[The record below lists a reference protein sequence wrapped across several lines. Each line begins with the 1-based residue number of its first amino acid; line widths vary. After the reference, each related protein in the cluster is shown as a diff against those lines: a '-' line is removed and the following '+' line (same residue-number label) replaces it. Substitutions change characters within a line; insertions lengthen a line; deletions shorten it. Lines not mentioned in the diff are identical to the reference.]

1 MIKNKL
7 YKTQLFS
14 KVIILFKKC
23 SKLNIFDKENF
34 DKLKKLCL
42 YNENQLEMMRLA
54 EKTFQ
59 YLLNKYILLGES
71 FPEDLKKFEKD
82 LEADRKKQIALELT
96 KDNDKKSEKLMQ
108 RIAEKYNKVVIIK
121 TTRTIAER
129 MKPQEKITKDR

>member
-42 YNENQLEMMRLA
+42 YNENQLEKMRLA

-59 YLLNKYILLGES
+59 YLLNTFI
-71 FPEDLKKFEKD
+71 
-82 LEADRKKQIALELT
+82 
-96 KDNDKKSEKLMQ
+96 
-108 RIAEKYNKVVIIK
+108 
-121 TTRTIAER
+121 
-129 MKPQEKITKDR
+129 